1 MRNLKLQ
8 WAINPTVP
16 QTRRHRIQL
25 SKVIKSHTV
34 RLSLEAACTLNLGV
48 YVCGIH
54 RSVSWSTQVEL
65 VQGTITTLAR
75 RSKISRTAERET
87 HVRKWLRLC
96 NRSSMACVVV
106 QRTSRRVTSAGH
118 CRTAF
123 KTLVAI
129 LPALPHCPS
138 CKIVKS
144 GEHHTVVTVCACMT
158 RRQLPEPASSIPRV

>member
-16 QTRRHRIQL
+16 QTRLHRIQP
-25 SKVIKSHTV
+25 SKVIQSYTV

-54 RSVSWSTQVEL
+54 HSVSWSTQAES

-75 RSKISRTAERET
+75 RSKVSRTAERGT

-106 QRTSRRVTSAGH
+106 QRTSRRVAFAGH

-123 KTLVAI
+123 KTLVAM
-129 LPALPHCPS
+129 LPALPHCSS
-138 CKIVKS
+138 CKTAKS
-144 GEHHTVVTVCACMT
+144 GEHHTVVTVYAFMT